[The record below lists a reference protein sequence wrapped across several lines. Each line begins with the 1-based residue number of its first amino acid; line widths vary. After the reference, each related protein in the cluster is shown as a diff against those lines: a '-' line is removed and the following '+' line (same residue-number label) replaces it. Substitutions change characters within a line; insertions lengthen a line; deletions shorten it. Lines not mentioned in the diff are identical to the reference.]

1 MRPIL
6 LFCYCRPLLLHAG
19 RPGDVF
25 CLVGRPRSGEA
36 DPALRRR
43 LRRWWRTGPCLL
55 LLLLL
60 LLLTIVLV
68 LHLSVQRVHPLLL
81 LELAPVDLVEHLLRL
96 LVLVVDPPQQRLNLV
111 IQLFIDVSL
120 YPAMCYSIATS
131 TYCDGRPVLVS
142 PVRCFWSTC
151 RLRPHCHS
159 SPEVS
164 RDWSTCQGFRMAGY

>member
-25 CLVGRPRSGEA
+25 CLVGRPRPGEA
-36 DPALRRR
+36 DSALRRR
-43 LRRWWRTGPCLL
+43 LRRRRHAGPCLL
-55 LLLLL
+55 LFLL

-68 LHLSVQRVHPLLL
+68 LHLPVQRVHPLLL

-111 IQLFIDVSL
+111 IYRCESVSCHVLF
-120 YPAMCYSIATS
+120 SILTS
-131 TYCDGRPVLVS
+131 TVCDGRPVLVS

-151 RLRPHCHS
+151 RHRLHCRS
-159 SPEVS
+159 SPE
-164 RDWSTCQGFRMAGY
+164 DMTGF